1 MRLPARVLTAAGVL
15 AAMLLLAAPVRA
27 DSAVTVP
34 EPDGIWSG
42 PMLGP
47 TPATLTG
54 GTVVDLGGLEAL
66 ISETPVILDVGPADQ
81 KPANFP
87 KDALWLPIHRSI
99 PGAVW
104 MPGAGLASLDP
115 AREEALYRRMEE
127 LTKGDRSIPI
137 VAFCHPDC
145 WGSWNA
151 AKRLV
156 LRGYTR
162 VHWFPAGIDGWQVA
176 HDTAEVK
183 PDPVWAGATQAS
195 EAKP

>member
-1 MRLPARVLTAAGVL
+1 MRFSGSVLRGAAIL
-15 AAMLLLAAPVRA
+15 AAIVLLAASARA
-27 DSAVTVP
+27 DSTVTVP
-34 EPDGIWSG
+34 EPDSIWTG

-47 TPATLTG
+47 TPATLKG
-54 GTVVDLGGLEAL
+54 ATVLDLATLEVLMA
-66 ISETPVILDVGPADQ
+66 ERPVVLDVGPADQ

-104 MPGAGLASLDP
+104 MPGAGLAPLDP
-115 AREEALYRRMEE
+115 AREETFYRRLDD
-127 LTKGDRSIPI
+127 LTKGDKATPI
-137 VAFCHPDC
+137 VALCHPDC

-162 VHWFPAGIDGWQVA
+162 VHWFPAGIEGWQSA
-176 HDTAEVK
+176 HDTADVK
-183 PDPVWAGATQAS
+183 PDPVWAATAQ
-195 EAKP
+195 